1 MGNLSKE
8 RFPFPPP
15 NLPLSPP
22 KTFGWWG
29 GYAEGVPLDSRLNAN
44 GRNAIKHFSR
54 SHLLNLNRSSYRQYN
69 SVGKA

>member
-1 MGNLSKE
+1 MWNLSRE

-29 GYAEGVPLDSRLNAN
+29 GCAEGVPL
-44 GRNAIKHFSR
+44 
-54 SHLLNLNRSSYRQYN
+54 Y
-69 SVGKA
+69 GKKEAAPWETASLFDL